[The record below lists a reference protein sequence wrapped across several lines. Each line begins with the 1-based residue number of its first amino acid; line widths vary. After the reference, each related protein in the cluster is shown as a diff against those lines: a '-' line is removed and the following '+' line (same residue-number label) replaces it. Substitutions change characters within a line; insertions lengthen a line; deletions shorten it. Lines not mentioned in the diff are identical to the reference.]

1 MHKLTEK
8 NKQFLWNEICQI
20 SFEILKSA
28 LTKAPVL
35 AYPTQ
40 NDNFILETDAR
51 NYGMGAGLSQMQN
64 NSEKVVSYF
73 SKSFSG
79 PERKY
84 CVTRRELLAIVMF
97 IKDFH
102 HYLYG
107 RRFTVRTDHEAL
119 RWLLNFKNPEGQM
132 ARCFEILSSY
142 DFEIIHRAGKSHSL
156 F

>member
-64 NSEKVVSYF
+64 NSENAVSYF

-84 CVTRRELLAIVMF
+84 CATRRELLAIVMS
-97 IKDFH
+97 IKHFH
-102 HYLYG
+102 H
-107 RRFTVRTDHEAL
+107 
-119 RWLLNFKNPEGQM
+119 
-132 ARCFEILSSY
+132 
-142 DFEIIHRAGKSHSL
+142 
-156 F
+156 